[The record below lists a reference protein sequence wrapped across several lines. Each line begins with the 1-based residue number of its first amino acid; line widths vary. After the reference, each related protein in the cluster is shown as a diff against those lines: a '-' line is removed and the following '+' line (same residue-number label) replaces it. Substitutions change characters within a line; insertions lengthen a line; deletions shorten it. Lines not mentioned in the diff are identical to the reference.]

1 MSDAA
6 AAAGRLLT
14 DVLRPNNHL
23 PPLTVKLVH
32 ARLLRLDLLTDL
44 SPLLLR
50 ALSSTGLHLHA
61 LRLHSLLPNPSH
73 LTFPS
78 ALKAASRLPDP
89 LSAGVQ
95 LHGRSLKLPY
105 HCNPH
110 VLTSLLS
117 LYARCGLLHDA

>member
-6 AAAGRLLT
+6 AAAGR
-14 DVLRPNNHL
+14 
-23 PPLTVKLVH
+23 
-32 ARLLRLDLLTDL
+32 LLTDL

>member
-6 AAAGRLLT
+6 AAVGRLLT
-14 DVLRPNNHL
+14 GNTHH
-23 PPLTVKLVH
+23 PPLTVKLLH
-32 ARLLRLDLLTDL
+32 ARLLRLHLLADL